1 MKKFFNFISVIIY
14 IILIAILYKNY
25 SISNKDYYFNY
36 SKINSVFI
44 TILLLVKITLDILN
58 FLKKESK
65 RIEKISII
73 YIFIVLVIGMLLIPK
88 AENESKLLN
97 KNLKAMLELN
107 KLVFS
112 GFNIKEN
119 KLPKDKF
126 FENLKNLDLG
136 NTIYL
141 KKGNKRY
148 KYKIKIIY
156 DDFPKL
162 KVGNSI
168 PGTFFIVVSKKHKDF
183 YITAT
188 ILDPVNKKLS
198 MLSINREI
206 IVLNKN
212 INLEEFYKR
221 KQQIEFTKKLYMNLK
236 YK

>member
-1 MKKFFNFISVIIY
+1 MKKFFNFLSIIIY
-14 IILIAILYKNY
+14 MILIAILYKNY
-25 SISNKDYYFNY
+25 SISNKDYYLNY
-36 SKINSVFI
+36 TKINSIFI
-44 TILLLVKITLDILN
+44 AILLLVKITLDVLS

-65 RIEKISII
+65 HIEKISII
-73 YIFIVLVIGMLLIPK
+73 YIFIILVIGMLFIPK

-107 KLVFS
+107 KIVFS

-126 FENLKNLDLG
+126 FKKLNELDLG
-136 NTIYL
+136 DTIYL
-141 KKGNKRY
+141 KKGNKKY
-148 KYKIKIIY
+148 KYKIKVIY

-162 KVGNSI
+162 KAENSA

-188 ILDPVNKKLS
+188 ILDPVNKKLA
-198 MLSINREI
+198 MLSINGEI

-212 INLEEFYKR
+212 INLEEIYKR
-221 KQQIEFTKKLYMNLK
+221 KRQIEFTKKLYMNLK